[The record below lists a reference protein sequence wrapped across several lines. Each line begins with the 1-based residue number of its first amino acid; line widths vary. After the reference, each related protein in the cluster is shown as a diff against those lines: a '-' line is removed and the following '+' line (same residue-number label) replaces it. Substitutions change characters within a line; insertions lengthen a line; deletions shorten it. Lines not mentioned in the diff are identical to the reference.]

1 MHGWVHG
8 WLAPCRAGW
17 RLAEG
22 VARHQ
27 DEAAPEVV
35 DIEGPARSAR
45 GSLLKG
51 PRGGQKAKLR
61 LGPAKPVAKQSL
73 STPPTRRLSP
83 PSGTSKAYLNKLVA
97 SKSLKI
103 IWILIKS
110 CVLEWFWAAR
120 PKPQKTT

>member
-1 MHGWVHG
+1 MQLHGWVHG
-8 WLAPCRAGW
+8 WLAPWVACPLSGW
-17 RLAEG
+17 LAEG

-61 LGPAKPVAKQSL
+61 LGPAKPVAKQWN
-73 STPPTRRLSP
+73 PTDQ
-83 PSGTSKAYLNKLVA
+83 
-97 SKSLKI
+97 
-103 IWILIKS
+103 
-110 CVLEWFWAAR
+110 AAFSS
-120 PKPQKTT
+120 